1 MHRLLLVVVA
11 LVVATSADAATPVT
25 LRVYAHT
32 GVRLVDIVWTGSS
45 FLYVENTTNTVWREG
60 NPPTLFATM
69 PKLVEET
76 RCRTSPGAHG
86 FPAGFVYCHA
96 PDNVIYRIA
105 PDGKVETFA
114 RLPATTTSDGALA
127 FDTVGRFGFRLIA
140 ATGRSGAV
148 TPAGGVVF
156 AVAPDGSMSTIG
168 GYHGPG
174 GAGEL
179 AVAPASFG
187 SAAGNVVLAVDAGAK
202 GGSLVAM
209 NARGGTRRIAVF
221 SDGPN

>member
-32 GVRLVDIVWTGSS
+32 GLWLADVVWNGSS

-60 NPPTLFATM
+60 SPPALFATM

-76 RCRTSPGAHG
+76 RCRTSPGAPG
-86 FPAGFVYCHA
+86 FPAAFVYCHA
-96 PDNVIYRIA
+96 PDNVIHRLA

-114 RLPATTTSDGALA
+114 RLPATTPSDGALA

-140 ATGRSGAV
+140 GTGRPGAG
-148 TPAGGVVF
+148 TPAGGGV
-156 AVAPDGSMSTIG
+156 
-168 GYHGPG
+168 
-174 GAGEL
+174 
-179 AVAPASFG
+179 
-187 SAAGNVVLAVDAGAK
+187 
-202 GGSLVAM
+202 
-209 NARGGTRRIAVF
+209 
-221 SDGPN
+221 